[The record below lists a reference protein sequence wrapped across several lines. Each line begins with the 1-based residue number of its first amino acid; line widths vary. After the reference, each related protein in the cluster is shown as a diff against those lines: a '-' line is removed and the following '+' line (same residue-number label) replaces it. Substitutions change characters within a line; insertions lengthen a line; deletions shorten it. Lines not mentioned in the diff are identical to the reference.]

1 MGLLNLLATS
11 GSTGATVD
19 WSTLITASSF
29 DGILNGISTV
39 LPVVIPVALSI
50 MGIGI
55 VWSFVKRFVLG
66 A

>member
-1 MGLLNLLATS
+1 MLANLLAT
-11 GSTGATVD
+11 GGTTAATVD

>member
-1 MGLLNLLATS
+1 MGLLNLLAT
-11 GSTGATVD
+11 GGTTAATVD

>member
-1 MGLLNLLATS
+1 MALLNLLAT
-11 GSTGATVD
+11 GGTNAATVD

>member
-1 MGLLNLLATS
+1 MALLNLLAS
-11 GSTGATVD
+11 GGSTAATVD

>member
-1 MGLLNLLATS
+1 MALLNLLATG
-11 GSTGATVD
+11 GSTAATVD

>member
-1 MGLLNLLATS
+1 MLYNLLAT
-11 GSTGATVD
+11 GGTTAATVD

>member
-1 MGLLNLLATS
+1 MALLNFLAT
-11 GSTGATVD
+11 GGTTAATVD

>member
-1 MGLLNLLATS
+1 MLLGSLLAT
-11 GSTGATVD
+11 GGTTATTVD
-19 WSTLITASSF
+19 WTSLITNTSF
-29 DGILNGISTV
+29 NGILGGINDV

-55 VWSFVKRFVLG
+55 VWGFVKRFILG

>member
-1 MGLLNLLATS
+1 MALLNLLAS
-11 GSTGATVD
+11 GGTTAATVD

>member
-1 MGLLNLLATS
+1 MALLNLLAT
-11 GSTGATVD
+11 GGTTAATVD